1 MPIGRPLDLTANVA
15 TKKITVMATAGQTSF
30 TVNGGYRIG
39 QIGVYR
45 NGVRLVDSKDFSATD
60 GSKVT
65 LVSAATVND
74 AISFDIFD
82 SFNIANT
89 IIPNASDQTINGNL
103 TVTGDLV
110 SQGGINTS
118 SNVGF
123 GTTRPDSIARSN
135 NSVILNAGI
144 VTAYEYYGDVS
155 NCTGAGA
162 AGVSTTGFSTFT
174 NISVGGISTFTGAI
188 DANSTSD
195 FGGNVTV
202 SAGELAVSAGN
213 LKVTA
218 GIASVGA
225 GVTISSDFIHLTDNS
240 KIQLGIA
247 SDLAIYHNGSHSV
260 IQNATGSLLVE
271 ADSCVLRSQGQENYL
286 VGNANGTVDIY
297 HNGVAKFNTAGAG
310 VSVTGGVQVSSG
322 GTFGSHNANA
332 AVYYGDGSNLTGIST
347 AAVPGIST
355 QLHSVFGTI
364 NASGI
369 ITASS
374 SIKVSGISSIFVGN
388 SLGGDGTREGAFIRK
403 HSIGIGTTTTVGRAA
418 GVGTQVGTLI
428 YDVNEEGVQVYNGL
442 AWKSVADV
450 SNPFSASGGTKSTTD
465 RSNWTVHTF
474 NATGTLVVTG
484 TPMPAADYLII
495 GGGAGGGYGGGGGG
509 GYRTSTTFP
518 IVPGTYT
525 ISVGGGGAGS
535 NPGGGGVGTPSYVD
549 HPGISSITSEG
560 GGGGAGG
567 SDIGAQ
573 KNGGSG
579 GGGSRDGNNGGGG
592 GDYVAGTNTPAP
604 EQGNNGGQTGGSS
617 GFRGAS
623 GGGGAGGTGGSGS
636 GNGQSGN
643 ERAGNG
649 GNGTASSIDG
659 ESLTRGAGGGGGS
672 QGTGP
677 NSTGLGG
684 QGGGGR
690 GGHQQGQN
698 PTSGTDNF
706 GGGGGG
712 NCTTGGI
719 YCPTGG
725 GQQGGS
731 GTIIIAYPTPS

>member
-123 GTTRPDSIARSN
+123 GTTRPDSVARIN
-135 NSVILNAGI
+135 NTTILNAGI
-144 VTAYEYYGDVS
+144 VTAYQYYGDVS
-155 NCTGAGA
+155 NCSGAGA

-188 DANSTSD
+188 DVNSTSD
-195 FGGNVTV
+195 F
-202 SAGELAVSAGN
+202 AGALS
-213 LKVTA
+213 
-218 GIASVGA
+218 IGA

-247 SDLAIYHNGSHSV
+247 SDLTIQHNGSNSV
-260 IQNATGSLLVE
+260 INNTTGQIRIAGDDLRLMNKDEDETYATF
-271 ADSCVLRSQGQENYL
+271 
-286 VGNANGTVDIY
+286 ANDGAATLYND
-297 HNGVAKFNTAGAG
+297 NSAKFNTAGAG
-310 VSVTGGVQVSSG
+310 VSITGGVQVSSG

-525 ISVGGGGAGS
+525 ISVGSGGAGS
-535 NPGGGGVGTPSYVD
+535 NPGGGAVGTPSYVD

-579 GGGSRDGNNGGGG
+579 GGGSRDGNNGGGE
-592 GDYVAGTNTPAP
+592 GDKVAGTNTSAP
-604 EQGNNGGQTGGSS
+604 SQGSDGGQTGGTG

-623 GGGGAGGTGGSGS
+623 GGGGAGQTGGAGS
-636 GNGQSGN
+636 GNGQSGQ

>member
-123 GTTRPDSIARSN
+123 GTTRPDSVARIN
-135 NSVILNAGI
+135 NTTILNAGI
-144 VTAYEYYGDVS
+144 VTAYQYYGDVS
-155 NCTGAGA
+155 NCSGAGA

-188 DANSTSD
+188 DVNSTSD
-195 FGGNVTV
+195 F
-202 SAGELAVSAGN
+202 AGALS
-213 LKVTA
+213 
-218 GIASVGA
+218 IGA

-247 SDLAIYHNGSHSV
+247 SDLTIQHNGSNSV
-260 IQNATGSLLVE
+260 INNTTGQIRIAGDDLRLMNKDEDETYATF
-271 ADSCVLRSQGQENYL
+271 
-286 VGNANGTVDIY
+286 ANDGAATFYND
-297 HNGVAKFNTAGAG
+297 NSAKFNTAGAG
-310 VSVTGGVQVSSG
+310 VSITGGVQVSSG
-322 GTFGSHNANA
+322 VTFGSHNANA

-355 QLHSVFGTI
+355 QLHSVFSTI

-369 ITASS
+369 ITATG
-374 SIKVSGISSIFVGN
+374 SIKTSGISSIFVGN
-388 SLGGDGTREGAFIRK
+388 SVGGDGTREGSFVRK

-418 GVGTQVGTLI
+418 GVGTQVGTMI
-428 YDVNEEGVQVYNGL
+428 YDVNEEGLQVYNG
-442 AWKSVADV
+442 ASWIEVSDV
-450 SNPFSASGGTKSTTD
+450 SKPFSASGGTKSTTD

-474 NATGTLVVTG
+474 NGTGTLVVTG
-484 TPMPAADYLII
+484 TPMPAADYLIV
-495 GGGAGGGYGGGGGG
+495 GGGAGAGSGGGGGG

-525 ISVGGGGAGS
+525 ISIGGGGTGS
-535 NPGGGGVGTPSYVD
+535 NPNGGGVGTPSYID
-549 HPGISSITSEG
+549 SPGISSITSEG
-560 GGGGAGG
+560 GGGGAKDPA
-567 SDIGAQ
+567 SIGNQ

-579 GGGSRDGNNGGGG
+579 GGGSRDGNNGGGQ
-592 GDYVAGTNTPAP
+592 GDMIANTATPAP
-604 EQGNNGGQTGGSS
+604 EQGESGGNTSGSG
-617 GFRGAS
+617 GFRGGS
-623 GGGGAGGTGGSGS
+623 GGGGSDTSGGSGS
-636 GNGQSGN
+636 GSGTQSGN

-649 GNGTASSIDG
+649 GNGLSSSIDG
-659 ESLTRGAGGGGGS
+659 ESLKRAAGGGGGS
-672 QGTGP
+672 QGNGP

-690 GGHQQGQN
+690 GGHQGGQD

-712 NCTTGGI
+712 NCSPGGI

-725 GQQGGS
+725 SQNGGS

>member
-1 MPIGRPLDLTANVA
+1 MPIGRPLELTANVA

-45 NGVRLVDSKDFSATD
+45 NGVRLVDSKDFTATD

-65 LVSAATVND
+65 LVSAATLND

-89 IIPNASDQTINGNL
+89 IKPNESSQTINGDL
-103 TVTGDLV
+103 TITGELV

-123 GTTRPDSIARSN
+123 GTTRPDSIARVN

-144 VTAYEYYGDVS
+144 VTAYQYFGDVS
-155 NCTGAGA
+155 NCTGAGS
-162 AGVSTTGFSTFT
+162 AGINTTGFSTFK
-174 NISVGGISTFTGAI
+174 
-188 DANSTSD
+188 D
-195 FGGNVTV
+195 
-202 SAGELAVSAGN
+202 LAVSGVATFKSGSTIDADGTI
-213 LKVTA
+213 K
-218 GIASVGA
+218 VGA
-225 GVTISSDFIHLTDNS
+225 GVTITSDLINLTDNS

-247 SDLAIYHNGSHSV
+247 SDLTIQHDGSHSYITDSGSGQLRLQTSTLSV
-260 IQNATGSLLVE
+260 ENAAG
-271 ADSCVLRSQGQENYL
+271 GENL
-286 VGNANGTVDIY
+286 ILANSDGAVTLYNDAS
-297 HNGVAKFNTAGAG
+297 AKLNTAGAG

-322 GTFGSHNANA
+322 GTFGSHNGNA

-347 AAVPGIST
+347 ASVPGIST

-388 SLGGDGTREGAFIRK
+388 SLGGDGTREGSFVRK

-428 YDVNEEGVQVYNGL
+428 YDVNEEGVQVYNGT

-450 SNPFSASGGTKSTTD
+450 SNPFSATGGTKSTTD

-484 TPMPAADYLII
+484 TPMPAADYLIV

-518 IVPGTYT
+518 ISPGTYT

-535 NPGGGGVGTPSYVD
+535 NPGGGAVGTPSYID

-579 GGGSRDGNNGGGG
+579 GGGSRDGNNGGGE
-592 GDYVAGTNTPAP
+592 GDKVAGTNTSAP
-604 EQGNNGGQTGGSS
+604 DQGNDGGQTGGSG

-623 GGGGAGGTGGSGS
+623 GGGGSDGGGGSGS

-659 ESLTRGAGGGGGS
+659 ESLKRGAGGGGGS
-672 QGTGP
+672 QGNGP

>member
-1 MPIGRPLDLTANVA
+1 MPIGRPLELTANVA

-45 NGVRLVDSKDFSATD
+45 NGVRLVDSKDFTATD

-65 LVSAATVND
+65 LISAATLND
-74 AISFDIFD
+74 AITFDIFD

-89 IIPNASDQTINGNL
+89 IKPNESSQTINGDL
-103 TVTGDLV
+103 TITGELV

-188 DANSTSD
+188 DVNSTSD
-195 FGGNVTV
+195 F
-202 SAGELAVSAGN
+202 AGALS
-213 LKVTA
+213 
-218 GIASVGA
+218 IGA

-247 SDLAIYHNGSHSV
+247 SDLTIQHNGSNSV
-260 IQNATGSLLVE
+260 INNTTGQIRIAGDDLRLMNKDEDETYATF
-271 ADSCVLRSQGQENYL
+271 
-286 VGNANGTVDIY
+286 ANDGAATLYND
-297 HNGVAKFNTAGAG
+297 NSAKFNTAGAG
-310 VSVTGGVQVSSG
+310 VSITGGVQVSSG

-525 ISVGGGGAGS
+525 ISVGSGGAGS
-535 NPGGGGVGTPSYVD
+535 NPGGGAVGTPSYVD

-579 GGGSRDGNNGGGG
+579 GGGSRDGNNGGGE
-592 GDYVAGTNTPAP
+592 GDKVAGTNTSAP
-604 EQGNNGGQTGGSS
+604 SQGSDGGQTGGTG

-623 GGGGAGGTGGSGS
+623 GGGGAGQTGGAGS
-636 GNGQSGN
+636 GNGQSGQ